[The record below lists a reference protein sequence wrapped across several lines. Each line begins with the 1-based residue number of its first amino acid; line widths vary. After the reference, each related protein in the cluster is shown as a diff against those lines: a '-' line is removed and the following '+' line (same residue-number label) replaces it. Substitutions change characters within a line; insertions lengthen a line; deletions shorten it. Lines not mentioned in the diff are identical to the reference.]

1 MGKAPPTS
9 NTTEEESSVNNYKD
23 NESAHMKPLDNQT
36 ALKLAKESTRETYRN
51 STPRI
56 VRVSKNPDVYKEWSW
71 DRKKKPRSYK
81 SNILAFSKCK
91 KVNTTF

>member
-9 NTTEEESSVNNYKD
+9 KSSGSGVVEEESNVNNYKD
-23 NESAHMKPLDNQT
+23 SQSSHMKPFDNQT
-36 ALKLAKESTRETYRN
+36 ALKRAKESTRETYRN

-71 DRKKKPRSYK
+71 DRKKKPRSYR
-81 SNILAFSKCK
+81 SNALAFMKRK
-91 KVNTTF
+91 K

>member
-51 STPRI
+51 STRRI

-81 SNILAFSKCK
+81 SNLLALSKCK
-91 KVNTTF
+91 K